1 MPERI
6 QKVLAAAGHGSRR
19 EIEGWI
25 REGRLTVDGKPA
37 KLGDRVSGTERF
49 TFDGRP
55 LHIRETKLAHRHLI
69 YHKPDNEITTR
80 ADPEGRRTV
89 FESIPHL
96 SGSRWIAVGRLD
108 FTTTGLLIFTTD
120 GDLANKLM
128 HPSAEL
134 VRRYA
139 VRVHG
144 APSQAELKRL
154 RTGVELEDGMA
165 AFHSLEAAGG
175 EGANRWFNVTLK
187 EGRNREVRRM
197 WEVVGY
203 QVSRLMRTAYGPLD
217 LPRSLRRGKHQALTP
232 GQARL
237 LYRSVNMAIPN
248 DATDTVR
255 PRRKVRHKKTRKRQ

>member
-25 REGRLTVDGKPA
+25 RAGRLTVNGKQA
-37 KLGDRVSGTERF
+37 QLGDRVSGTERF
-49 TFDGRP
+49 ALDGRP
-55 LHIRETKLAHRHLI
+55 LHVRESKAAHRHLI

-80 ADPEGRRTV
+80 SDPEGRRTV

-96 SGSRWIAVGRLD
+96 SGARWVAVGRLD
-108 FTTTGLLIFTTD
+108 FTTTGLLLFTTD
-120 GDLANKLM
+120 GELASKLM

-139 VRVHG
+139 VRVRG
-144 APSQAELKRL
+144 VPSQSELNRL
-154 RTGVELEDGMA
+154 REGVELDDGMA
-165 AFHSLEAAGG
+165 AFDSLEPAGG

-203 QVSRLMRTAYGPLD
+203 QVSRLMRTAYGPIE
-217 LPRSLRRGKHQALTP
+217 LPRKLRRGKHQALTP
-232 GQARL
+232 GQVRL
-237 LYRSVNMAIPN
+237 LYRSVNMDAPKV
-248 DATDTVR
+248 ATDTAR
-255 PRRKVRHKKTRKRQ
+255 PRRKIWRNKK